1 MRSIPHLMMWLSPS
15 LLLLLLQFTDAK
27 ATTTS
32 SITAKRTN
40 SVLSKE
46 YIKKFLEEKDLPPIE
61 VDMQFDFEILPTR
74 TKSWWRPFVPT
85 QWTANKKQKSP
96 VRTHSPPRNRTI
108 ISTKK
113 RNGSRELNIQ
123 DICKDIQN
131 HIGKAKNHILAHK
144 YATVV
149 WASLLMVW
157 VPLLVILAIN
167 EVMGKDAF
175 VEVLVRML
183 PDDFPPRFIELVIE
197 DMLWVGI
204 FGVTLVATAG
214 AFSLEMMT
222 LVNDICKTLVQR

>member
-1 MRSIPHLMMWLSPS
+1 
-15 LLLLLLQFTDAK
+15 
-27 ATTTS
+27 
-32 SITAKRTN
+32 
-40 SVLSKE
+40 
-46 YIKKFLEEKDLPPIE
+46 
-61 VDMQFDFEILPTR
+61 
-74 TKSWWRPFVPT
+74 
-85 QWTANKKQKSP
+85 
-96 VRTHSPPRNRTI
+96 
-108 ISTKK
+108 
-113 RNGSRELNIQ
+113 
-123 DICKDIQN
+123 
-131 HIGKAKNHILAHK
+131 
-144 YATVV
+144 
-149 WASLLMVW
+149 MVW